1 MAAASS
7 RFHTVC
13 DEDLEK
19 LLVEAVPE
27 KNKTATKYGMKIF
40 HGVRKESKQE
50 LNEFILYLHFSK
62 SAIF

>member
-19 LLVEAVPE
+19 LLVESVPE
-27 KNKTATKYGMKIF
+27 KTKTAMKYGMKIF
-40 HGVRKESKQE
+40 HGKKGVETRVK
-50 LNEFILYLHFSK
+50 
-62 SAIF
+62 